1 MPAEYSAQRLQVH
14 FANIATRLEAIE
26 RQLATLSEKA
36 GVSYAAP
43 MAEVPA
49 DVVEL
54 VKSGKDREALK
65 RYREITGASVEEAQA
80 AIAGV

>member
-1 MPAEYSAQRLQVH
+1 
-14 FANIATRLEAIE
+14 
-26 RQLATLSEKA
+26 
-36 GVSYAAP
+36 
-43 MAEVPA
+43 
-49 DVVEL
+49 